1 MREDPWARIDAAD
14 DLVGLRID
22 GAHPLDVYWTRRHDG
37 SRGVLFKRTEVE
49 PVPAELPL
57 LRDIVIEMRDGPP
70 LSVAL
75 YLTDD
80 AHHEVFDLLCRD
92 IIEASS
98 RAADRA
104 QATGAIFRR
113 LDHWQAMLAEGRG
126 NDLTAQQIR
135 GLMAELWMLD
145 QTASR
150 TGMTAGIDAWVAP
163 DDHPQDFALPRGLVE
178 VKARLAG
185 SRQHVS
191 ISSLDQL
198 ETHGLPLVL
207 VVVELVPDLEG
218 ASLNDA
224 AGELLARAN
233 EVGAACEQRLDM
245 SLLRRGYMRS
255 ERYDGQRYRVSNVRA
270 FTVGLTFPRI
280 TRSATDI
287 RVLGATYMLDL
298 TGLGEFEA
306 EPHST
311 IATLLG

>member
-14 DLVGLRID
+14 HLVGLRID

-37 SRGVLFKRTEVE
+37 SCGVLFKRTEVE

-57 LRDIVIEMRDGPP
+57 LRDIEIEIRDGPP

-80 AHHEVFDLLCRD
+80 THHEVFGLMCRD

-98 RAADRA
+98 RVADRA
-104 QATGAIFRR
+104 QATAVIFRR
-113 LDHWQAMLAEGRG
+113 LDHWRAMLAEGRS
-126 NDLTAQQIR
+126 NDLTAQEVR
-135 GLMAELWMLD
+135 GLMGELWMLD
-145 QTASR
+145 QIASR
-150 TGMTAGIDAWVAP
+150 SGLVAGIAAWVAP

-178 VKARLAG
+178 VKTRLAG

-198 ETHGLPLVL
+198 ETHELPLAL
-207 VVVELVPDLEG
+207 VVVEFVPDSEG
-218 ASLNDA
+218 DSLNDA
-224 AGELLARAN
+224 VSELLARAN

-245 SLLRRGYMRS
+245 SLLRRDYTRS
-255 ERYDGQRYRVSNVRA
+255 ERYDGQRYRVSSVRA
-270 FTVGLTFPRI
+270 FAVGQNFPRI
-280 TRSATDI
+280 ARSATDM
-287 RVLGATYMLDL
+287 RVLTATYVLDL
-298 TGLGEFEA
+298 TGLGEFEV